1 MLVTDQEL
9 TTQAFLLINV
19 DPGTQTTVT
28 KELKSIQ
35 KVREV
40 YLTYGV
46 YDFIVKIEA
55 ETQEELKEVITYQI
69 RALGNVR
76 TTLTMVFA
84 AK

>member
-1 MLVTDQEL
+1 M
-9 TTQAFLLINV
+9 

-69 RALGNVR
+69 RALRNVR
-76 TTLTMVFA
+76 TTLTMVVA

>member
-1 MLVTDQEL
+1 M
-9 TTQAFLLINV
+9 TTEALLLINV
-19 DPGTQTTVT
+19 DAGTQAQLT

-46 YDFIVKIEA
+46 YDFIVKLEA

-69 RALGNVR
+69 RALRNVR
-76 TTLTMVFA
+76 TTLTMVVA
-84 AK
+84 GK